1 MADFTDLD
9 WAFTCPASVTDDDL
23 RAGYEILTAR
33 FRAEGEH
40 LPLNT
45 AWQLL
50 IERTVNAYIK
60 VKQAERK
67 KYKEAGGFEHPG
79 QEKDY
84 NIYVQNMLHEINEVL
99 RKHYPTA
106 DRDLTLQQVREV
118 ILDVMGGIPDAA
130 VRDDLARRFAAAFE
144 QSGL

>member
-23 RAGYEILTAR
+23 RGGYEILTSR
-33 FRAEGEH
+33 FRAEGSH

-50 IERTVNAYIK
+50 IERTVTAYVK
-60 VKQAERK
+60 AKQAERK
-67 KYKEAGGFEHPG
+67 QYGAAGGFANAA

-84 NIYVQNMLHEINEVL
+84 NSYLNGLLHEVNEVL
-99 RKHYPTA
+99 RRSYPGA
-106 DRDLTLQQVREV
+106 DRDLVLEQVKEV
-118 ILDVMGGIPDAA
+118 ILSVMGRLPDKG
-130 VRDDLARRFAAAFE
+130 VRDDLARRFAIAFE

>member
-9 WAFTCPASVTDDDL
+9 WAFTCPASVEDDDL
-23 RAGYEILTAR
+23 RAGFEILVAR

-50 IERTVNAYIK
+50 IERTVTAYVK
-60 VKQAERK
+60 VKQIERK
-67 KYKEAGGFEHPG
+67 KYKEKGAFEHAG

-84 NIYVQNMLHEINEVL
+84 NGYVNGLLHEVNEVL
-99 RKHYPTA
+99 RRNYPSA

-118 ILDVMGGIPDAA
+118 ILEVVRGLPDKNS
-130 VRDDLARRFAAAFE
+130 RDDMARRFAVAFE
-144 QSGL
+144 EHGL

>member
-1 MADFTDLD
+1 MANFEDLD

-50 IERTVNAYIK
+50 IERTVTAYIK
-60 VKQAERK
+60 VKQAERRQ
-67 KYKEAGGFEHPG
+67 YGQPGGFQHAG
-79 QEKDY
+79 QEKDF
-84 NIYVQNMLHEINEVL
+84 NVFLQAMLHEVNEVL

-118 ILDVMGGIPDAA
+118 ILAVMSGIPDTG
-130 VRDDLARRFAAAFE
+130 VRDDLARRFAVAFE
-144 QSGL
+144 QNGL

>member
-23 RAGYEILTAR
+23 RAGYEVLTAR
-33 FRAEGEH
+33 FRAEGAH
-40 LPLNT
+40 LPLAT

-50 IERTVNAYIK
+50 IERTVTAYVK
-60 VKQAERK
+60 TKQAERRE
-67 KYKEAGGFEHPG
+67 YGADGGFASAG

-84 NIYVQNMLHEINEVL
+84 NGYLNGLLHEVNEIL

-118 ILDVMGGIPDAA
+118 ILEVVRELPDRQT
-130 VRDDLARRFAAAFE
+130 RDEVARRFATAFE
-144 QSGL
+144 EHGL